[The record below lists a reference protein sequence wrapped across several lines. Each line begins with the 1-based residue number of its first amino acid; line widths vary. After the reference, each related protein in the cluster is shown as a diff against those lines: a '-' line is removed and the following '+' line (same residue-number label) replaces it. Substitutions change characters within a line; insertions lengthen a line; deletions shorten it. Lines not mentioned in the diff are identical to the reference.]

1 MHKSLS
7 IVTNRINAHSLQA
20 QLIAQDNGENI
31 RKADNTANSASS
43 ETLVETSGEDP
54 TIADGDMRKLLTD
67 IFIDNALLRKQLN
80 SVMRCALNTVNKP
93 EKEESEEAHS
103 RKTVLNRFLER

>member
-7 IVTNRINAHSLQA
+7 IVSNRTNAHSLQA

-31 RKADNTANSASS
+31 RKADTANSASS

-54 TIADGDMRKLLTD
+54 TIADGEMRKLLTD
-67 IFIDNALLRKQLN
+67 IFMDNALLRKQLN